1 MCQNANQSALCVGH
15 FLIGRSC
22 LFGYANEI
30 HQSSF
35 VAWRARQLMS
45 AAICY
50 DAEKKIK
57 TKKKESAEVVEIQMK
72 VTSPA
77 VAMAPAT

>member
-50 DAEKKIK
+50 DAEKK
-57 TKKKESAEVVEIQMK
+57 TKKKNRPKSLK
-72 VTSPA
+72 FK
-77 VAMAPAT
+77 